1 MVAHYFWMTTKP
13 TMTATPMRQA
23 KTNMFILANNN
34 FEHAS
39 CYFVH
44 FFAVVAPLS
53 LAHETSKFRM
63 SRLYGVGE
71 HNTKI
76 VAFFF

>member
-13 TMTATPMRQA
+13 TMTATPTRQA

-39 CYFVH
+39 CYFVR
-44 FFAVVAPLS
+44 FFAVVAPLL
-53 LAHETSKFRM
+53 LAHETSRFHEPA
-63 SRLYGVGE
+63 YGVGE